1 MSTKITDVYLRKL
14 TGIAGKTQRIAVG
27 NGLFLWLTI
36 NRGGNTAKVW
46 YLRYYDE
53 AGKQQRSKLGT
64 YPELSLAQAQAQA
77 ENAKKA
83 GKDGIR
89 LAQVHAEARRVKI
102 EGSQEAQAAKL
113 NTFEV
118 VAEKWLAEKSL
129 HWVDGHLKRQKERLQ
144 GHLFNALGN
153 KPVNEIGMADIIG
166 AIRPLVI
173 EGKIETAKRS
183 CDLVRNVLEYADLLG
198 ELENS
203 SIPGKVA
210 KYRKEIPT
218 SPTKRNYYQE
228 MTEDQIAAL
237 LRGIEASKLRWTKS
251 TSVAIRLAPYVF
263 LRAKELAEAEWP
275 EINLDNAE
283 WLIPARRM
291 KERREHLV
299 PLSRQAIELLKEIEP
314 LSRGGKYVF
323 PSQSKRNEPITTN
336 ALIQVLR
343 RLGYKSTREDGESF
357 VTHGFRGLA
366 STILYQKLGY
376 PGDHIE
382 HQLAHAES
390 NKIKAAYN
398 QIGIRSYLEERRMM
412 MQAYANYLDSLR
424 EKYASSTAPV

>member
-14 TGIAGKTQRIAVG
+14 SGIAGKTQRIPVG
-27 NGLFLWLTI
+27 NGLFLWVTI
-36 NRGGNTAKVW
+36 NRGGNTAKIW

-102 EGSQEAQAAKL
+102 EGSQETQAAKL

-118 VAEKWLAEKSL
+118 VAEKWLAEKSI
-129 HWVDGHLKRQKERLQ
+129 HWVAGHTKRQRERLQ

-153 KPVNEIGMADIIG
+153 KPINEIGMADIID
-166 AIRPLVI
+166 AIRPLVVD
-173 EGKIETAKRS
+173 GKIETAKRS

-210 KYRKEIPT
+210 KYRREIPT

-237 LRGIEASKLRWTKS
+237 LHGIEVSKLRWTKS

-263 LRAKELAEAEWP
+263 LRAKELAEAEWS
-275 EINLDNAE
+275 EISLANAE

-299 PLSRQAIELLKEIEP
+299 PLSHQAVELLKEIEP

-343 RLGYKSTREDGESF
+343 RLGYKSTRDEGESF
-357 VTHGFRGLA
+357 VTHAFRGLA
-366 STILYQKLGY
+366 ATILYQKLGY
-376 PGDHIE
+376 SGDHIE
-382 HQLAHAES
+382 HQLAHAET

-398 QIGIRSYLEERRMM
+398 QIGVRSYLEERRKM
-412 MQAYANYLDSLR
+412 MQDYANYLDQLMLNS
-424 EKYASSTAPV
+424 

>member
-14 TGIAGKTQRIAVG
+14 TGIAGKTQRISVG
-27 NGLFLWLTI
+27 NGLFLWVTI
-36 NRGGNTAKVW
+36 NRGGSTAKVW

-89 LAQVHAEARRVKI
+89 LAQVHAEARRVRI

-118 VAEKWLAEKSL
+118 VAERWLAEKSL

-144 GHLFNALGN
+144 GHLFKALGN
-153 KPVNEIGMADIIG
+153 MPINAIGMAEIIG

-173 EGKIETAKRS
+173 DSKIETAKRS

-210 KYRKEIPT
+210 KYRREIPT

-228 MTEDQIAAL
+228 MTEDQIATL
-237 LRGIEASKLRWTKS
+237 LHGIETSKLRWTKS

-263 LRAKELAEAEWP
+263 LRAKELAEAEWA

-291 KERREHLV
+291 KERRDHLV
-299 PLSRQAIELLKEIEP
+299 PLSRQAIGLLKEIEP

-323 PSQSKRNEPITTN
+323 PSQSKRDDPITTN

-343 RLGYKSTREDGESF
+343 RLGYKSTREEGESF
-357 VTHGFRGLA
+357 VTHAFRGLA

-382 HQLAHAES
+382 HQLAHAET

-398 QIGIRSYLEERRMM
+398 QIGVRSYLEERREM
-412 MQAYANYLDSLR
+412 MQAYANYIDSLR
-424 EKYASSTAPV
+424 EKAAPPAGA